1 MDEHIRNKL
10 KDLNVEPKSDMGI
23 ALIKIYESYNKIEDI
38 EKQVEYLID
47 QRNQLKEDLE
57 MMELMVMYKF
67 NKDDRV
73 QKWVMYK

>member
-10 KDLNVEPKSDMGI
+10 KDLNVEPKSDIGV